1 VSKVTDFRPHD
12 TLGVVMRATLDRL
25 NAIYGLALALVL
37 LLAGIGMLW
46 GSSYIKGE
54 VDQQMS
60 SRNIVMPTEEA
71 IDADEGLTDE
81 DKDAMRQFAGS
92 QLDTA
97 AEAKAYADHFIAAHA
112 SHVADGET
120 YATLGPKV
128 TEACGANRENADTP
142 ECMQLSGQRD
152 TLFKADTL
160 QGLLQFAWMGGTIG
174 TAFSIAGWIALL
186 LAAVM
191 ALLAGL
197 GFRHANKVD
206 TRRRA

>member
-1 VSKVTDFRPHD
+1 
-12 TLGVVMRATLDRL
+12 MRATLDRL
-25 NAIYGLALALVL
+25 NAIYGLVLAVVL
-37 LLAGIGMLW
+37 LLAGVGMLW

-60 SRNIVMPTEEA
+60 ARNIVMPTEEA
-71 IDADEGLTDE
+71 INADEGLSDE
-81 DKDAMRQFAGS
+81 DKKVMRQYAGS

-112 SHVADGET
+112 SHVANGET
-120 YATLGPKV
+120 YATLGPLV
-128 TEACGANRENADTP
+128 TEACGAERENADSP

-174 TAFSIAGWIALL
+174 TAFSIAGWIALAL
-186 LAAVM
+186 
-191 ALLAGL
+191 ALLMLVLSVL
-197 GFRHANKVD
+197 GFRHAKRVD
-206 TRRRA
+206 THKA